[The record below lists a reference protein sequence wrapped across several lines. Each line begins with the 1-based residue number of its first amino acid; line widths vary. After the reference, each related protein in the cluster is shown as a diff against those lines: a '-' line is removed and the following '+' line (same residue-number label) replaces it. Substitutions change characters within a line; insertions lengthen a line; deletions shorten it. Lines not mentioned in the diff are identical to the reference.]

1 MEVLMMVRVEMELV
15 GVVWVLRR
23 REDLPGVPVP
33 VSVVRVSVMVVVSG
47 RRVGSCWDEEELRVG
62 VEGS

>member
-15 GVVWVLRR
+15 DVVWVLRR
-23 REDLPGVPVP
+23 REGLPGVPVSI
-33 VSVVRVSVMVVVSG
+33 SVVRVSVMVVVSG